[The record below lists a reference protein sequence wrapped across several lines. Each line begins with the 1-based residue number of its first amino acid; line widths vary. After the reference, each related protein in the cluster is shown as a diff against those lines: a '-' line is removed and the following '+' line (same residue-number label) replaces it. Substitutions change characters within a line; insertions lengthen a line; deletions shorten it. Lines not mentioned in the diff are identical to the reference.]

1 MAMPL
6 FYLKDSDRTLAL
18 SPSFWIYIATSVPL
32 TVVILAYWRLM
43 LYLNVFL
50 SKLMTKG
57 LATHEINILLT

>member
-43 LYLNVFL
+43 LYLKRRTRNNVI
-50 SKLMTKG
+50 G
-57 LATHEINILLT
+57 LP